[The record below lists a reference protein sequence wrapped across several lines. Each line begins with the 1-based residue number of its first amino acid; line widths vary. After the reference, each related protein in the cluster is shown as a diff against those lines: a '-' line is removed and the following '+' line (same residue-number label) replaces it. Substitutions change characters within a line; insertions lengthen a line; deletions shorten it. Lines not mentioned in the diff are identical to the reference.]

1 MQKKEDIM
9 NKLLK
14 WFKKVTQRL
23 EKLIIKILVFDFAAV
38 FLSYFLLYIMKD
50 NLTEGHIQIAGI
62 ILSWVIV
69 VSLLLIPVAAIVRVI
84 VVVKHGFH
92 NLRKCDDKLF
102 ENIDCFSVVSRA
114 DYLSKIGVINYY
126 YQENGKIDKLIEDQ
140 EIDRLYARKDFLSV
154 RYNLFGELT
163 TYFYSLV
170 ISVIASFFYDLV
182 GLQDAWQVAIK
193 VVIIV
198 IAFFVVI
205 LFKYVKRGQDGSFAY
220 QIEEF
225 ELRLLEE
232 KIKTLE
238 DKIIISVDD
247 EKIIRTRQYVISA
260 LQKLFVKA
268 ISKKTRSS
276 IKNDI
281 ETMRNLRLDL
291 NSCTDY
297 ELREIAFDG
306 YLGYLAY
313 LRGDN
318 VLNNTLVSNDFEIL
332 YRMILKYFSI
342 EKVEQERK
350 PRMKPNEKH
359 LEFLQNN
366 IGRMNQCSFHMKG
379 WAITLASAMI
389 AVFVTSITKE
399 NPGNKIYIYAAIAS
413 TVLFWILDALYLS
426 KERKFIAIYNDVV
439 GVENGQPAIEINEY
453 EIPLNKY
460 KGWKYSLFRAMLLPS
475 EILLYGLIA
484 AGLVVFSLCV

>member
-1 MQKKEDIM
+1 MSQ
-9 NKLLK
+9 LLK
-14 WFKKVTQRL
+14 WFEKTTQRL
-23 EKLIIKILVFDFAAV
+23 DKLIIDIFVFDFTV
-38 FLSYFLLYIMKD
+38 GFLGCLLLYILKD
-50 NLTEGHIQIAGI
+50 NFAVEHLQIAEI

-69 VSLLLIPVAAIVRVI
+69 ISLLIIPVAAII
-84 VVVKHGFH
+84 KGILLVKLGFH

-102 ENIDCFSVVSRA
+102 ENIDCYSAVSRA
-114 DYLSKIGVINYY
+114 DYLSKISVINYY
-126 YQENGKIDKLIEDQ
+126 YQANGEIDKIVDNQ

-154 RYNLFGELT
+154 RNNLYSDLT

-170 ISVIASFFYDLV
+170 ISIIASFFCELVDLQNSWQAIINV
-182 GLQDAWQVAIK
+182 G
-193 VVIIV
+193 III

-205 LFKYVKRGQDGSFAY
+205 LLKYVKRGQDGSFAY

-238 DKIIISVDD
+238 DRLIIGADE
-247 EKIIRTRQYVISA
+247 EKIIKTRQFVIAA
-260 LQKLFVKA
+260 LQKFHVKA
-268 ISKKTRSS
+268 IRKKTKAA

-281 ETMRNLRLDL
+281 ETIRNLRLGL
-291 NSCTDY
+291 NSCTNY
-297 ELREIAFDG
+297 ELREVAFSG
-306 YLGYLAY
+306 YVGYIAY
-313 LRGDN
+313 LTGDN
-318 VLNNTLVSNDFEIL
+318 IPNDTFVNNDFSIL
-332 YRMILKYFSI
+332 YRTLCKYFSI
-342 EKVEQERK
+342 EKVEQEGK

-389 AVFVTSITKE
+389 AVFVTNITKE

-426 KERKFIAIYNDVV
+426 KERKFIAIYNDVI

-453 EIPLNKY
+453 EIPLKKY

-475 EILLYGLIA
+475 EILLYGLIVV
-484 AGLVVFSLCV
+484 GLVVFSLCV

>member
-1 MQKKEDIM
+1 M
-9 NKLLK
+9 NRLLK
-14 WFKKVTQRL
+14 WLEKATQRL
-23 EKLIIKILVFDFAAV
+23 DKFVIGIFAFDFIIGFLGYLLLRKLKDDFAV
-38 FLSYFLLYIMKD
+38 EHL
-50 NLTEGHIQIAGI
+50 QIAEI

-69 VSLLLIPVAAIVRVI
+69 ISLLIIPVAAIVRAI
-84 VVVKHGFH
+84 VLVKHGFH

-102 ENIDCFSVVSRA
+102 ENIDCYSVISRA

-126 YQENGKIDKLIEDQ
+126 YQENGEIDKLIEDQ

-170 ISVIASFFYDLV
+170 ISIIASFFCDLV
-182 GLQDAWQVAIK
+182 ELEDAWQVVIN
-193 VVIIV
+193 VGIIV

-205 LFKYVKRGQDGSFAY
+205 LLKYVKRGQDGSFAY

-225 ELRLLEE
+225 ESRLLEE
-232 KIKTLE
+232 KIKRLE
-238 DKIIISVDD
+238 DKLTISADE
-247 EKIIRTRQYVISA
+247 EKIIKTRQYAINA
-260 LQKLFVKA
+260 LQKRYVKA
-268 ISKKTRSS
+268 MRKKTRSA

-281 ETMRNLRLDL
+281 EILRNLQLCL
-291 NSCTDY
+291 NGCTDY
-297 ELREIAFDG
+297 ELREVTFGGYVGYIA
-306 YLGYLAY
+306 YVS
-313 LRGDN
+313 GDSVPDN
-318 VLNNTLVSNDFEIL
+318 AFANNDFNTL
-332 YRMILKYFSI
+332 YRTLCKYFLS
-342 EKVEQERK
+342 EKAEKEEKAIV
-350 PRMKPNEKH
+350 KPNEKH

-413 TVLFWILDALYLS
+413 TTLFWILDALYLS
-426 KERKFIAIYNDVV
+426 KERKFVAIYNDVIGV
-439 GVENGQPAIEINEY
+439 GNGQPTIEINEY
-453 EIPLNKY
+453 EIPLKKY

-475 EILLYGLIA
+475 EILLYGLIV